1 MSRSKA
7 LIEAAAA
14 LAEAKVKK
22 AAIDA
27 QWAEAEQRKARY
39 HAILDAQRDM
49 RTVYVNTQ
57 GSISG
62 GSLAD
67 PKVYLPYRGT
77 KDKPY
82 TMREVLAIVRSE
94 KIDTGQ
100 GGQVKLASL
109 AKRLHLYDPAA
120 TRRIKA
126 ISKRIA
132 ALEKERG
139 NLIRAQAT
147 NPTVDPEW
155 LARKIAE
162 RTLAY
167 QNTGGYGLGYEH
179 DNAARDVERLEKHVA
194 HLRTSAAEQPE
205 TCNVCLGNK
214 NEREWKTRRAE
225 FAKQQEQA
233 AKESAA

>member
-120 TRRIKA
+120 TRRI
-126 ISKRIA
+126 
-132 ALEKERG
+132 
-139 NLIRAQAT
+139 